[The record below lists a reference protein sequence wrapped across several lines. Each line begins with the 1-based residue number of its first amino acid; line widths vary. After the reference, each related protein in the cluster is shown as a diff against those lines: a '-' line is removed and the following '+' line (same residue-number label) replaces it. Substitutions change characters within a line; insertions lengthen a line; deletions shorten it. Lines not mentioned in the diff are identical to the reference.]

1 MTSNEPEL
9 FESKEKADQ
18 EKAAA
23 SRAFQALDSQLQKM
37 HADDPRRAEVAEQTA
52 EAGRKTDQAADKSS
66 KPADM
71 TSTFAVR
78 MFSPALDIYDSC
90 ARQLTAGSSFQL
102 AQHEHYPD
110 AGDANQFKLLWVE
123 HGAANNLS
131 AQVSNLLAR
140 PSFYAKS
147 ASGPSSARINSYLNN
162 SYLSQLER
170 GSYRNRFCAV
180 RAAVP
185 VVPLVCAVST
195 SRIDTEVLIDCLA
208 AYLGPPM
215 SWPSWL

>member
-1 MTSNEPEL
+1 M
-9 FESKEKADQ
+9 Q
-18 EKAAA
+18 GG
-23 SRAFQALDSQLQKM
+23 
-37 HADDPRRAEVAEQTA
+37 EV
-52 EAGRKTDQAADKSS
+52 
-66 KPADM
+66 
-71 TSTFAVR
+71 VW
-78 MFSPALDIYDSC
+78 LDISIGF
-90 ARQLTAGSSFQL
+90 LLGLFFSNGGSSDRVVL
-102 AQHEHYPD
+102 R
-110 AGDANQFKLLWVE
+110 
-123 HGAANNLS
+123 
-131 AQVSNLLAR
+131 AR
-140 PSFYAKS
+140 TKPKS
-147 ASGPSSARINSYLNN
+147 ASSPGFARINSYLNN